1 MSLTRIIARQTM
13 QQRRT
18 FVNGWANKPDGGK
31 IRATQQI
38 FQDPAKAHLHGV
50 DGKLTINNIFYTHLY
65 CLYYCA
71 KY

>member
-50 DGKLTINNIFYTHLY
+50 DGKLTINNIFNTHLY